1 MLRRSFARGPRT
13 NNQQP
18 TSTRIGFA
26 SSAHRDEAAASI
38 RPCRPTAFWADD
50 AMFTRQHGTCAIC
63 LRMVSETLCL
73 DHCPAAAAAPHFICD
88 ECEAWHRSYPN
99 DPDVARL
106 LAGHRDR
113 RRGEDAW

>member
-1 MLRRSFARGPRT
+1 
-13 NNQQP
+13 
-18 TSTRIGFA
+18 
-26 SSAHRDEAAASI
+26 
-38 RPCRPTAFWADD
+38 
-50 AMFTRQHGTCAIC
+50 MFTRQHGTCAIC